1 MLDNARRRAQ
11 TLNRVGDDLFLAHV
25 QHLDLLSRIF
35 DTAIATFVFCSVPDP
50 VSGLRELGRVV
61 RTDGHILL
69 LEHVRIDQPIIGSF
83 MDMLAPL
90 IVKLNGANINR
101 RTVTNV
107 RLAGLKIDHVM
118 DLDKMSMFKLIFAS
132 PMN

>member
-1 MLDNARRRAQ
+1 LE
-11 TLNRVGDDLFLAHV
+11 T
-25 QHLDLLSRIF
+25 
-35 DTAIATFVFCSVPDP
+35 
-50 VSGLRELGRVV
+50 VS
-61 RTDGHILL
+61 
-69 LEHVRIDQPIIGSF
+69 IDQPIVGLF

-107 RLAGLKIDHVM
+107 RLAGLRIDHIM
-118 DLDKMSMFKLIFAS
+118 DLDKMGMFKLIFAS